1 MGINQGGN
9 LMLPNRM
16 QLSRQTEEQLK
27 KLKGY
32 TGITPNVAARLA
44 FFRSVESEFRY
55 SPERD
60 NKKLDGSLVLDK
72 ITWLGETLQ
81 TTELVLKMLYPQMAQ
96 KDMIKAWAAHVE
108 DGVAALRNYRSLK
121 DLSCAIST
129 NGS

>member
-1 MGINQGGN
+1 
-9 LMLPNRM
+9 MLPNRM
-16 QLSRQTEEQLK
+16 VLSRQTEDQLK

-60 NKKLDGSLVLDK
+60 SKKLDGSLVLDK

-81 TTELVLKMLYPQMAQ
+81 ATELVLKMLYPQMAQ

-108 DGVAALRNYRSLK
+108 DGISGLRNYRNLNR
-121 DLSCAIST
+121 LAQAL
-129 NGS
+129 

>member
-1 MGINQGGN
+1 
-9 LMLPNRM
+9 MLPNRM
-16 QLSRQTEEQLK
+16 VLSRQTEDQLK

-60 NKKLDGSLVLDK
+60 SKKLDGSLVLDK

-81 TTELVLKMLYPQMAQ
+81 ATELVLKMLYPQLEQ
-96 KDMIKAWAAHVE
+96 KAMIKAWAAHVE
-108 DGVAALRNYRSLK
+108 DGVAALRNYRNLNQFTMN
-121 DLSCAIST
+121 LL
-129 NGS
+129 

>member
-1 MGINQGGN
+1 
-9 LMLPNRM
+9 MLPNRM
-16 QLSRQTEEQLK
+16 VLSRQTEEQLK

-60 NKKLDGSLVLDK
+60 TKKLDGSLVLDK

-81 TTELVLKMLYPQMAQ
+81 TTELVLKMLYPQMTQ

-108 DGVAALRNYRSLK
+108 DGIAGLRNYRSVK
-121 DLSCAIST
+121 
-129 NGS
+129 NFVYGVYK

>member
-1 MGINQGGN
+1 
-9 LMLPNRM
+9 MLPNRM
-16 QLSRQTEEQLK
+16 ALSRQTEDQLK

-32 TGITPNVAARLA
+32 TGITPNIAARLA

-60 NKKLDGSLVLDK
+60 SKKLDGTLVLDK

-81 TTELVLKMLYPQMAQ
+81 TTELVLKMLYPQIAP

-108 DGVAALRNYRSLK
+108 DGIAGVRNYRSLR
-121 DLSCAIST
+121 DFVL
-129 NGS
+129 GL

>member
-1 MGINQGGN
+1 
-9 LMLPNRM
+9 MLPNRM
-16 QLSRQTEEQLK
+16 VLSRQTEDQLK

-60 NKKLDGSLVLDK
+60 SKKLDGSLVLDK

-81 TTELVLKMLYPQMAQ
+81 ATELVLKMLYPQIEQ
-96 KDMIKAWAAHVE
+96 KMLVKAWAAHVE
-108 DGVAALRNYRSLK
+108 DGIAALRNYKSLK
-121 DLSCAIST
+121 DLSFALS
-129 NGS
+129 SDEKS

>member
-1 MGINQGGN
+1 
-9 LMLPNRM
+9 MLPNRM

-44 FFRSVESEFRY
+44 FFRSVESGFRY

-60 NKKLDGSLVLDK
+60 SKKLDGVLVLDK

-81 TTELVLKMLYPQMAQ
+81 TTELVLKMLYPNLDQ
-96 KDMIKAWAAHVE
+96 KILIKAWASHVE
-108 DGVAALRNYRSLK
+108 DGIAAIRNHKALIGIAQA
-121 DLSCAIST
+121 L
-129 NGS
+129 

>member
-1 MGINQGGN
+1 
-9 LMLPNRM
+9 MLPNRM
-16 QLSRQTEEQLK
+16 VLSRQTEDQLK

-60 NKKLDGSLVLDK
+60 SKKLDGSLVLDK

-81 TTELVLKMLYPQMAQ
+81 ATELVLKMLYPQLEHKA
-96 KDMIKAWAAHVE
+96 MIKAWAAHVE
-108 DGVAALRNYRSLK
+108 DGIAGLRNYRGLK
-121 DLSCAIST
+121 DFVKVL
-129 NGS
+129 